1 MNAEPHP
8 HAQHFPHVPNAP
20 HSHGHRHE
28 GAEDVDWEALGPQ
41 LERQA
46 ELHLPFIERATAWL
60 AEQLAGEDV
69 SRVFDLG
76 SGPGVVSGVLART
89 FPQARIVAVDGAA
102 GLLDR
107 VGTRA
112 ASEGLAD
119 RVVTHRADLPG
130 GLDGLGAADLIWT
143 SKVVHH
149 LGDQQASLRT
159 LAASLRPGGL
169 LAVAE
174 GGLGTRC
181 LPRDFGLGRPGL
193 EARLEAAEEDW
204 FAGMRAALPGHTRVV
219 EDWPALLAGAGLVHT
234 GTRSFLTDLPAPLG
248 AGARE
253 YLHDRLGRLRELLGD
268 TLDAED
274 LRTLDA
280 LLDPRAPEGLLRRP
294 DAFLLTA
301 TTVHTARSAGAT
313 LPGPSRVVAA
323 G

>member
-1 MNAEPHP
+1 MTASH
-8 HAQHFPHVPNAP
+8 Q
-20 HSHGHRHE
+20 HGHHH
-28 GAEDVDWEALGPQ
+28 ADSEDLDWEALGPQ

-46 ELHLPFIERATAWL
+46 ELHLPFIERATGWL
-60 AEQLAGEDV
+60 AEQLTGTDV
-69 SRVFDLG
+69 TRVFDLG
-76 SGPGVVSGVLART
+76 SGPGVVCGVLART
-89 FPQARIVAVDGAA
+89 FPRAQIVAVDGAA
-102 GLLDR
+102 GLLER
-107 VGTRA
+107 VRVRA
-112 ASEGLAD
+112 AERGLAD
-119 RVVTHRADLPG
+119 RIVTRRADLPD

-181 LPRDFGLGRPGL
+181 LPRDCGLGRPGL

-219 EDWPALLAGAGLVHT
+219 EDWPALLTGAGLVTT

-248 AGARE
+248 ADARA
-253 YLHDRLGRLRELLGD
+253 YLHDRLARLRELLAGD
-268 TLDAED
+268 LDPED

-280 LLDPRAPEGLLRRP
+280 LLDTEASQGILRRP

-301 TTVHTARSAGAT
+301 TTVHTARSAPPT
-313 LPGPSRVVAA
+313 F
-323 G
+323 